1 MTLAAGLWWTALVDA
16 VPDTS
21 REVQGRLGGRPPPPA
36 KPPGF
41 SASDWRMVGAG
52 ALLTALSALT
62 RFVPSV
68 PSVLAFAV
76 AAVGLGILAA
86 LVGRGVDALGDRLG
100 AGATG
105 AVQSALGNLPEL
117 FFGIFA
123 LRSGLVRVVQSALV
137 GSILGNVLLV
147 LGLAFVAGGIRHGR
161 QRFRAEPARML
172 SVLLLLAVAVMVV
185 PTLASRLALPVAHH
199 ERSLSD
205 VAAVILL
212 VAYVLSLLGSLR
224 GDRRGGGEAAG
235 ASRWSLPLALVTLAA
250 TSAAAAAVS
259 DWFVHA
265 LRPAIHT
272 LGISQAFAGLVIVA
286 IAGNAVENFVGIQL
300 SARNQTDLSLSVILQ
315 SPLQIALV
323 LIPVLVL
330 VSPALGSGAA
340 LTLVFAPL
348 LVASLAL
355 AVVVTTFVVIDGE
368 STWMEGVALLGLYS
382 VIAAAFWWG

>member
-1 MTLAAGLWWTALVDA
+1 
-16 VPDTS
+16 VP
-21 REVQGRLGGRPPPPA
+21 
-36 KPPGF
+36 KPSGF
-41 SASDWRMVGAG
+41 SAPDWRMVGAG

-62 RFVPSV
+62 RFLPSV
-68 PSVLAFAV
+68 PSVAAFVV
-76 AAVGLGILAA
+76 AAVGLGTLAA
-86 LVGRGVDALGDRLG
+86 LVGRAVDALGDRLG

-123 LRSGLVRVVQSALV
+123 LRSGLVRVVQAALV

-147 LGLAFVAGGIRHGR
+147 LGAAFVAGGIRHGR
-161 QRFRAEPARML
+161 QRFRAEPARTL
-172 SVLLLLAVAVMVV
+172 SVLLLLAVAVIIV

-199 ERSLSD
+199 EGSLSD
-205 VAAVILL
+205 VASVILL
-212 VAYVLSLLGSLR
+212 VAYALSLLGSLR
-224 GDRRGGGEAAG
+224 GEDRPGGGRG
-235 ASRWSLPLALVTLAA
+235 SRWSLPLALATLVA

-330 VSPALGSGAA
+330 ISPALAPGAP
-340 LTLVFAPL
+340 LTLVFSPL

-368 STWMEGVALLGLYS
+368 STWIEGVALLGLYS